1 MWTNIVS
8 FIMPYIT
15 KYVLPVI
22 STICIILFLTIG
34 ILYSDNKDLHK
45 ELGEVKAISEQNN
58 LLYER
63 ERLKAK
69 TVIDTQND
77 RISKYE
83 INATAYSKAIHTKEK
98 ALIEARITQQQQ
110 LDKELNIDSSADNQ
124 LRILTKIMKDFSNEM
139 D

>member
-1 MWTNIVS
+1 MNE
-8 FIMPYIT
+8 
-15 KYVLPVI
+15 K
-22 STICIILFLTIG
+22 
-34 ILYSDNKDLHK
+34 N
-45 ELGEVKAISEQNN
+45 EKAIYDE
-58 LLYER
+58 

-83 INATAYSKAIHTKEK
+83 INATVYSKAVHAKEK